1 MFKPRTISA
10 SVFFAFSSF
19 APVTLANSPAPA
31 ETAALAAA
39 SEIDRITVRG
49 AYFGQQNADSLKT
62 PTLLVNVPQSL
73 SIVSAEQIEEQG
85 FVSIADILQY
95 TPGASIGQ
103 GEGHRD
109 QMTIRGQNST
119 ADFFIDGLRDD
130 VQYYRPLYNLERV
143 EILRGA
149 NALLFGRGGAGG
161 IVNRVTKNAKMNQQ
175 FTGLNAN
182 LDSFA
187 NTAVAIDH
195 NQAIDSEQAVRI
207 NAYYEQLNNH
217 RDNYDGERFAINPT
231 YSKNLNDSTQLVLSY
246 EFVDDE
252 RAVDRGIPSLDGQP
266 LSNANKTFFG
276 DKDLNLSDLQAHI
289 LRTRL
294 DHQLD
299 ENWSLNATLQYAS
312 YDKLYQ
318 NIYPTAF
325 NAVNNTVSFDG
336 YRDATQRDNFIAQFN
351 AVTQFTTGFVDHTVL
366 LGAEFGKQDSTNNR
380 RDTLFAQTNDDQI
393 TVDFTQPLVV
403 PRPGFTDFVRDS
415 ESNLKFSS
423 IFFQD
428 EINLNEQ
435 FIVVAGLRFD
445 RFDLSVNDNIEV
457 ANGSADGNNGLLG
470 RTDNEV
476 SPRFGVIYKPNV
488 DVSFY
493 LSVSHSF
500 LPRSGDQF
508 LSLSLNDQTLA
519 PEEFENRELGIKWNI
534 SNKLSFTAGVFE
546 VKRENGT
553 VTDPNNPE
561 KSLVTGTL
569 TKGLE
574 LQIVGYVTDHWQINA
589 GYSYLDAQEK
599 GRISAG
605 TINNR
610 ELAQVPES
618 MFTLWNRYELNE
630 TWAFGLGLI
639 YQSEQ
644 YTSLNNNVV
653 LPDFT
658 RIDAAVYYAISEK
671 MSVQLNVENVLDETY
686 YPAAHNDN
694 NISTG
699 EPVNARLSMS
709 YQF

>member
-1 MFKPRTISA
+1 
-10 SVFFAFSSF
+10 
-19 APVTLANSPAPA
+19 
-31 ETAALAAA
+31 
-39 SEIDRITVRG
+39 
-49 AYFGQQNADSLKT
+49 
-62 PTLLVNVPQSL
+62 
-73 SIVSAEQIEEQG
+73 
-85 FVSIADILQY
+85 
-95 TPGASIGQ
+95 
-103 GEGHRD
+103 
-109 QMTIRGQNST
+109 
-119 ADFFIDGLRDD
+119 
-130 VQYYRPLYNLERV
+130 
-143 EILRGA
+143 
-149 NALLFGRGGAGG
+149 
-161 IVNRVTKNAKMNQQ
+161 
-175 FTGLNAN
+175 
-182 LDSFA
+182 
-187 NTAVAIDH
+187 
-195 NQAIDSEQAVRI
+195 
-207 NAYYEQLNNH
+207 
-217 RDNYDGERFAINPT
+217 
-231 YSKNLNDSTQLVLSY
+231 
-246 EFVDDE
+246 
-252 RAVDRGIPSLDGQP
+252 
-266 LSNANKTFFG
+266 
-276 DKDLNLSDLQAHI
+276 
-289 LRTRL
+289 
-294 DHQLD
+294 
-299 ENWSLNATLQYAS
+299 
-312 YDKLYQ
+312 
-318 NIYPTAF
+318 
-325 NAVNNTVSFDG
+325 
-336 YRDATQRDNFIAQFN
+336 
-351 AVTQFTTGFVDHTVL
+351 
-366 LGAEFGKQDSTNNR
+366 
-380 RDTLFAQTNDDQI
+380 
-393 TVDFTQPLVV
+393 
-403 PRPGFTDFVRDS
+403 
-415 ESNLKFSS
+415 
-423 IFFQD
+423 
-428 EINLNEQ
+428 
-435 FIVVAGLRFD
+435 
-445 RFDLSVNDNIEV
+445 
-457 ANGSADGNNGLLG
+457 LLG

-476 SPRFGVIYKPNV
+476 SPRFGVIYKPNA

-519 PEEFENRELGIKWNI
+519 PEEFENRELGIKWNL

-574 LQIVGYVTDHWQINA
+574 LQLVGYVSDDWQINA

-671 MSVQLNVENVLDETY
+671 MRVQLNVENLFDETY

-699 EPVNARLSMS
+699 EPVNARLSLS